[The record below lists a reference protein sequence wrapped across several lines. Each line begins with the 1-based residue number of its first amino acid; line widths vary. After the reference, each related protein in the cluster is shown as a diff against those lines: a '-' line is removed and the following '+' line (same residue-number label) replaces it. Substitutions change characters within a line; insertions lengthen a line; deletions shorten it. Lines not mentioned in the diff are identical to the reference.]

1 LRGVE
6 QRDDA
11 VLLSLGELARGTFRA
26 EPDPTDRR
34 PTSAM
39 FVLDVVVTRD
49 SETSPGQ
56 GQRYFFGIAFS
67 NVEDNLD
74 SALTRLGD

>member
-6 QRDDA
+6 QRDDP
-11 VLLSLGELARGTFRA
+11 VLLLFAELARRTFRA
-26 EPDPTDRR
+26 EPDPTHRR

-39 FVLDVVVTRD
+39 FVVDVVVRRD
-49 SETSPGQ
+49 SETSLGQ
-56 GQRYFFGIAFS
+56 GERYFFGIAFS

-74 SALTRLGD
+74 SALSRLWD